1 MNPAPP
7 RAARLAVLT
16 VFFVNGATIASWVP
30 HIPLVQDKLE
40 LSDGLLGL
48 ALLGIAVGAVLSLT
62 LSGWLIARFS
72 SRTLVRVATVAFCV
86 ALPLPIFAPDFGLLI
101 AALVFFGLCNG
112 AMDVAMNTQAV
123 IVETRY
129 GKPIMSSFHGFF
141 SLGGLTGAGLGGL
154 ALASGVSPPLH
165 VIIAALVLGV
175 VGVLVLGQL
184 LPDPTEPTDEGP
196 AFVLPKGSLLGLG
209 LLACVVFIGEGSM
222 ADWSAV
228 YLRNVLGTGAGLAAA
243 GFAAFS
249 LMMAL
254 GRLSGDRLVGWLGP
268 VATVRLGAA
277 VAGTGLGISLL
288 LRSPFAA
295 VIGFG
300 CVGLGLANLVPVLFS
315 AAGRTPGVAPGTGIA
330 AVATLGYLGW
340 LAGPPVIGLLA
351 ELITL
356 AGALGVVALALG
368 LVVGFARLV
377 RASRG
382 LSS

>member
-1 MNPAPP
+1 MSHTPP

-16 VFFVNGATIASWVP
+16 VFFINGATIASWVP
-30 HIPLVQDKLE
+30 HIPLVQEKLG

-141 SLGGLTGAGLGGL
+141 SLGGLAGAGLGGL
-154 ALASGVSPPLH
+154 ALANGVSPPLH
-165 VIIAALVLGV
+165 VLLAALVLGV
-175 VGVLVLGQL
+175 VGALVLGQL
-184 LPDPTEPTDEGP
+184 LPDAPNSTDEGP
-196 AFVLPKGSLLGLG
+196 AFVLPKGPLLGLG
-209 LLACVVFIGEGSM
+209 LLACVVFVGEGSM

-254 GRLSGDRLVGWLGP
+254 GRLSGDRLVSWLGP
-268 VATVRLGAA
+268 VTTVRLGAA
-277 VAGTGLGISLL
+277 MAGTGLGISLL
-288 LRSPFAA
+288 LRSPLAA
-295 VIGFG
+295 VVGFG

-356 AGALGVVALALG
+356 AGALGVVAAALG
-368 LVVGFARLV
+368 LVVGFARFV

-382 LSS
+382 LT